1 MAVTAVAYVIWIA
14 IAPYQAPSRSIER
27 LLAGDLA
34 VMFWLGVV
42 LVGLAAPVALTA
54 LACVKSTKGDAG
66 SGLADPKKL
75 AAFMFAAFA
84 CSVVGA
90 VCLRV
95 IMYGVGT
102 SVESFIY

>member
-1 MAVTAVAYVIWIA
+1 MDSHRAVPGTVAFHRAFVGG
-14 IAPYQAPSRSIER
+14 R
-27 LLAGDLA
+27 LA